1 MPTLPLSLTL
11 SAGFIGSDPSLRIL
25 RAGAPALPTT
35 MSLAP
40 GARFMV
46 VGEDGAPTLNVIHD
60 GANPMNPAIRVNDNG
75 RVGVGTTSPGARLM
89 VVGEAGAPTL
99 NVLHDGSNP
108 MNPALRINDNGRVG
122 IGTTAPR
129 ARVEIADG
137 DVYLPNANNGIIMT
151 APTGVCYRVTVN
163 NFGQLESNEVTCPN

>member
-1 MPTLPLSLTL
+1 
-11 SAGFIGSDPSLRIL
+11 
-25 RAGAPALPTT
+25 
-35 MSLAP
+35 
-40 GARFMV
+40 
-46 VGEDGAPTLNVIHD
+46 
-60 GANPMNPAIRVNDNG
+60 
-75 RVGVGTTSPGARLM
+75 
-89 VVGEAGAPTL
+89 
-99 NVLHDGSNP
+99 